1 MIDAIH
7 FTEYWGQVSKEA
19 KSLIS
24 SLLTVKPTKRL
35 SADAAM
41 KNEWIA
47 KDDKTLLSQDL
58 GVNLDQF
65 KKFNAKRKL
74 RAAVKAVILTQKMN
88 SLGLNFKN
96 HL

>member
-1 MIDAIH
+1 
-7 FTEYWGQVSKEA
+7 
-19 KSLIS
+19 
-24 SLLTVKPTKRL
+24 
-35 SADAAM
+35 M